1 MRLSYFQCCIA
12 ALLLSA
18 MATAQPAIPDTAM
31 MQKIRAAEK
40 QYSQLAVIA
49 HQLTDVCGPR
59 LTNSAGYK
67 RAISYVSKTF
77 KEWGLVNAGPEAW
90 GSFGLG
96 WNNQRT
102 YLAMQQPY
110 YQPMIGYPQ
119 AWTKGTTHP
128 LSAQVILLNKF
139 DSASI
144 DQLGDAIK
152 GKIVIRKARKT
163 SLATPF
169 EPAEG
174 RYADTAL
181 NNLPDADIVT
191 RNEVREY
198 AAAVKHDYYT
208 KLYLEAKGAVGLL
221 NSSTDSRDGTVF
233 SNGGP
238 AYVKQYKPSLP
249 EMAITREDH
258 LKLERLLADKI
269 NVQLE
274 MDVQNAFT
282 DDTIGYNVVGEIPGT
297 DPQLKNEVVML
308 GGHLDSWHTAT
319 GATDNAAGCA
329 VMLEVMHLFK
339 QMGIQPRRTIRI
351 ALWGGEEQGPYGSI
365 GYVKKHFADP
375 ATMRLLPEHKKISA
389 YFNLDNGSGKIRGI
403 YLQNNDQ
410 LRSLFSAWL
419 APFADLGATGITSS
433 NTASTDHISFDAV
446 GIPAFQFIQDPLE
459 YESRTHHSNMDNYDH
474 LSLDD
479 MQQAVVIVAA
489 FVYNTAMR
497 NELLPRKPLPKPER
511 YIYEADFPW

>member
-1 MRLSYFQCCIA
+1 
-12 ALLLSA
+12 
-18 MATAQPAIPDTAM
+18 
-31 MQKIRAAEK
+31 
-40 QYSQLAVIA
+40 
-49 HQLTDVCGPR
+49 GP
-59 LTNSAGYK
+59 L
-67 RAISYVSKTF
+67 
-77 KEWGLVNAGPEAW
+77 NAP
-90 GSFGLG
+90 
-96 WNNQRT
+96 
-102 YLAMQQPY
+102 
-110 YQPMIGYPQ
+110 
-119 AWTKGTTHP
+119 
-128 LSAQVILLNKF
+128 VILLNKF

-152 GKIVIRKARKT
+152 GKIVLRKVRKMV
-163 SLATPF
+163 LAN
-169 EPAEG
+169 PADATAA
-174 RYADTAL
+174 RYADSAL
-181 NNLPDADIVT
+181 NTLPDADIMT
-191 RNEVREY
+191 RAEVEEY
-198 AAAVKHDYYT
+198 AAGVKHDYYT
-208 KLYLEAKGAVGLL
+208 RLYLEAKGAVGLL
-221 NSSTDSRDGTVF
+221 NSSAANRDGTVF

-269 NVQLE
+269 PVTLE

-282 DDTIGYNVVGEIPGT
+282 QDTIGYNVVGEIAGT
-297 DPQLKNEVVML
+297 DPVLKNEVVML
-308 GGHLDSWHTAT
+308 GAHLDSWHTAT

-329 VMLEVMHLFK
+329 VMMEVMHLFK

-375 ATMRLLPEHKKISA
+375 ATMKLLPEHKRISA

-403 YLQNNDQ
+403 YLQNNEQ
-410 LRSLFSAWL
+410 LRSLFTAWL
-419 APFADLGATGITSS
+419 APFADMGATGVTSS

-459 YESRTHHSNMDNYDH
+459 YESRTHHSNVDSYDH
-474 LSLDD
+474 LSMDD

-497 NELLPRKPLPKPER
+497 NEMLPRKPLPKAAR